1 MLKQTKKR
9 RLRTRK
15 QKSSS
20 SKSVIF
26 TNTNNA
32 GFGSVLGFMLQAYVY
47 AKKNSYPFIVKEKN
61 WNYTYEKGWHDYFES
76 LYAYNPRIVYP
87 NQENYQHAQ
96 MGQVPNYTYKD
107 YTDAMKEL
115 YRPNEYIRNAA
126 NEFIEKIGGPYNSIF
141 IRRGDKISGKSK
153 EMDAVNVESLIKKTG
168 IKDGNVF
175 VMSDD
180 YSVVDEI
187 KELLPNCTIFTL
199 IDSRNSGYLAER
211 NRNDTADIKKKNAD
225 ELFTSMEVFHRGEKG
240 WADNRS
246 NLGRILKV
254 RGEDK
259 VILYPVNYRIR
270 PDRIVSLSR
279 QELTG
284 DPV

>member
-1 MLKQTKKR
+1 MVRQTKKR

-15 QKSSS
+15 QKPS
-20 SKSVIF
+20 SKTVIF

-47 AKKNSYPFIVKEKN
+47 AKKNSYPFIIKEKN

-76 LYAYNPRIVYP
+76 LQAYNPRLVYP
-87 NQENYQHAQ
+87 NQQNFQHDQ
-96 MGQVPNYTYKD
+96 TNQLPNYTYKD
-107 YTDAMKEL
+107 YTDAMKEV
-115 YRPNEYIRNAA
+115 YRPNEDICNAA
-126 NEFIEKIGGPYNSIF
+126 NEFIEKIGGPYYSIYV
-141 IRRGDKISGKSK
+141 RRGDKTSGKLK
-153 EMDAVNVESLIKKTG
+153 EMDAINLESLIKKTG

-187 KELLPNCTIFTL
+187 KELLPNCNIFTL
-199 IDSRNSGYLAER
+199 TDSRNSGYLAER
-211 NRNDTADIKKKNAD
+211 NRAESKGVKKRNAE
-225 ELFTSMEVFHRGEKG
+225 ELFTSMEVFHLGEKG

-246 NLGRILKV
+246 NLGRILKL
-254 RGEDK
+254 RGQEK
-259 VILYPVNYRIR
+259 VALYPVNYSI
-270 PDRIVSLSR
+270 PPGRIVRLPYE
-279 QELTG
+279 ELKG